1 VVESVLV
8 VVASGM
14 VAYAL
19 VVKVVVVSV
28 AMVDDLG
35 IAVMSVVIDV
45 VGTAMV
51 VVVAVGVVA
60 IALVV
65 SVVVVAMAVVNDMG
79 VAVMAVDDVPV
90 IVRPT
95 SITPCRTSCVS
106 RSCVIFVM

>member
-35 IAVMSVVIDV
+35 VAVMSVVIDV
-45 VGTAMV
+45 VGSAM

>member
-1 VVESVLV
+1 VVEFVLV

-19 VVKVVVVSV
+19 VEKVVVVSV

-35 IAVMSVVIDV
+35 VGVMSVVVNV
-45 VGTAMV
+45 VGSAM

-65 SVVVVAMAVVNDMG
+65 SV
-79 VAVMAVDDVPV
+79 
-90 IVRPT
+90 
-95 SITPCRTSCVS
+95 
-106 RSCVIFVM
+106 FVLT